1 MEDNTK
7 RPPSPNSVYFA
18 KKPAPE
24 LASNLMTKS
33 TSFYKYLS
41 SNDYL
46 TKIAD
51 NWRFYY
57 GMFNGDLYNEHKITF
72 TGEQGELVSLPVNH
86 FHNIAQHIYVMIT
99 AQRPVME
106 ARSVNTDAKSLAQT
120 YLANGILDYY
130 MREKQLEDS
139 IKTAAEM
146 AVVLG
151 SGYIK
156 MEWNATSGEAYDF
169 DPDTG
174 EMNYEGDIEFSNLSP
189 FDVVFDGTREKYNPD
204 WLITRTFKNRY
215 DLIAKYPEL
224 EQQILSV
231 EPKTNYQNYRLTIW
245 SNDQTDDIPVYEF
258 FHKRTESMPQGRY
271 LLFVSEDAILLDTP
285 LPYRSLPVFRITP
298 GNIMGTPYGYTPMF
312 DIYPLQEAINSLY
325 STIMT
330 NQSAFG
336 VQSLFIPKGANIA
349 IASLEGGMNIIE
361 GNEPP
366 VPIQFT
372 STPPEVFQFLELLIS
387 SVETLSGINSVTR
400 GNPEQSLKS
409 GNALALVQSM
419 AIQYISG
426 LQQSYVKLIEEVGT
440 QLINNL
446 KDFAKAP
453 RVAAIVGKNNR
464 TLLKEF
470 TGDDLSSINRVIVDI
485 GNPLAR
491 TTAGRV
497 QMAEQMLQMGIIK
510 DPSQY
515 FQVLNTGK
523 LDVMFEGDMHQLIL
537 IKQENEK
544 MMAGEEP
551 LVAPTEQHSM
561 HIQEHGTVLADMDL
575 KENPE
580 IVRIVMEHIQAH
592 LDALRNTDPAL
603 LNILGQQALPP
614 AAPIMD
620 PNAPPPQMGGPGPG
634 PGGPQGPASPTP
646 TILQQQTALPQAGES
661 INDTKLP
668 KPATP
673 PPPFKH
679 LPTNPADNIPK

>member
-1 MEDNTK
+1 MEDNK
-7 RPPSPNSVYFA
+7 PKHKSIYFA
-18 KKPAPE
+18 KKDAPE
-24 LASNLMTKS
+24 LASNLLAKS
-33 TSFYKYLS
+33 QSFYKYLT

-46 TKIAD
+46 AKIAD

-57 GMFNGDLYNEHKITF
+57 GLFNGDLYNEHKVTF

-86 FHNIAQHIYVMIT
+86 FRNIAQHIYVMIT
-99 AQRPVME
+99 AQRPIME

-130 MREKQLEDS
+130 MREKQLEEA

-156 MEWNATSGEAYDF
+156 MEWNATAGEAYDF
-169 DPDTG
+169 DPETG
-174 EMNYEGDIEFSNLSP
+174 EMNYEGDIEFSNLSA

-204 WLITRTFKNRY
+204 WVLTRTFKNRY

-224 EQQILSV
+224 EDQILAI
-231 EPKTNYQNYRLTIW
+231 EPKTNYQNYRLTVW

-258 FHKRTESMPQGRY
+258 FHKKTESVPQGRY
-271 LLFVSEDAILLDTP
+271 LLFVSDDAVLLDTP
-285 LPYRSLPVFRITP
+285 LPYRALPIFRITP

-330 NQSAFG
+330 NQNAFG
-336 VQSLFIPKGANIA
+336 VQSLFIPKGSNIS

-372 STPPEVFQFLELLIS
+372 STPPEVFQFLELLIGS
-387 SVETLSGINSVTR
+387 IETLSGINSVTR

-453 RVAAIVGKNNR
+453 RVAAIVGKNNK

-470 TGDDLSSINRVIVDI
+470 TGEDLTSINRVIVDI

-497 QMAEQMLQMGIIK
+497 QMAEQLLQMGLIK
-510 DPSQY
+510 TPAEY
-515 FQVLNTGK
+515 FQVMNTGK
-523 LDVMFEGDMHQLIL
+523 LDVMFEGEMHEMIL

-544 MMAGEEP
+544 LMAGQSP
-551 LVAPTEQHSM
+551 LIAPTEQHRM
-561 HIQEHGTVLADMDL
+561 HIQEHRSVLADTDL

-580 IVRIVMEHIQAH
+580 IVRVVMEHIQGH
-592 LDALRNTDPAL
+592 MDALRETDPAL
-603 LNILGQQALPP
+603 LQILGEQPLPP
-614 AAPIMD
+614 AMPM
-620 PNAPPPQMGGPGPG
+620 PPPGMPQVQSGAPQ
-634 PGGPQGPASPTP
+634 PQGGSNSDV
-646 TILQQQTALPQAGES
+646 LQQQPGMLQPGEQVGNSPLPSPA
-661 INDTKLP
+661 
-668 KPATP
+668 KPPA
-673 PPPFKH
+673 PFKQ
-679 LPTNPADNIPK
+679 LPTNPAENIPG